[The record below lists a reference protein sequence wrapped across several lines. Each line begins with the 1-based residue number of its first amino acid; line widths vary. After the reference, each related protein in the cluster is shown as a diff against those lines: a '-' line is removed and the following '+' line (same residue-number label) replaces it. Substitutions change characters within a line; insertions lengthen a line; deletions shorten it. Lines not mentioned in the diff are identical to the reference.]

1 MIVKAQAKSI
11 RQAAKKVRLS
21 ADLVRGLKV
30 GDALDQLRYNKKASA
45 VPISKLI
52 QSAVANAT
60 HNFNLDKGNLFVKEI
75 KVDEGVVLKR
85 WMPRAFG
92 RATPI
97 RKKTSHITILLGELN
112 DSGIIEAVKRK
123 IDTPLKLS
131 SKPTEEEAI
140 KSEPEAEKNVKE
152 EEGHESEAQDV
163 RMEGY
168 RGNAK
173 VDGSA
178 SGKGF
183 VKTMFRRKAG

>member
-30 GDALDQLRYNKKASA
+30 GDALDQLRYNRKASA
-45 VPISKLI
+45 TPIGKLI

-60 HNFNLDKGNLFVKEI
+60 HNFNLDKSNLFIKEI

-97 RKKTSHITILLGELN
+97 RKKTSHITVILGELN
-112 DSGIIEAVKRK
+112 NSGTVEVIKRK
-123 IDTPLKLS
+123 IDAPLKLS
-131 SKPTEEEAI
+131 SKPAGEEAV
-140 KSEPEAEKNVKE
+140 KSEPATEKNVKE
-152 EEGHESEAQDV
+152 EQGHEPEVQDV
-163 RMEGY
+163 RMEGH
-168 RGNAK
+168 RGHTK
-173 VDGSA
+173 IEGSTA
-178 SGKGF
+178 GKGF
-183 VKTMFRRKAG
+183 AKTMFRRKAG